1 MKIKT
6 FRAQNYFEPRN
17 NQNINGLSGMEQ
29 QINDFIKDKTVIDVK
44 YSQSVDNEA
53 ELYTAMV
60 IYDDWISNYSAIVN
74 LSKPDIFIRGMNVIF
89 DFELPKNLDRQ
100 ATINKARHFLE
111 TDFQKWRRYSDYE
124 NLLSSPAITVL
135 PQRGSTEPDKRFINH
150 VTYRQLVDIVI
161 KVINSLTEK
170 YGQPILYGRYVKGY
184 PVKTICQQLL
194 ITTTPFGNHSQKAL
208 IEFANLLYLA
218 TAQFG
223 DELVIDLRVMK

>member
-135 PQRGSTEPDKRFINH
+135 PQRGS
-150 VTYRQLVDIVI
+150 
-161 KVINSLTEK
+161 
-170 YGQPILYGRYVKGY
+170 
-184 PVKTICQQLL
+184 
-194 ITTTPFGNHSQKAL
+194 
-208 IEFANLLYLA
+208 
-218 TAQFG
+218 
-223 DELVIDLRVMK
+223 